1 MNELRKRIVLFLYN
15 NFGML
20 INFVILFSLII
31 HLVLFILILFI
42 EKNHHMIIHF
52 DLLNIVN

>member
-1 MNELRKRIVLFLYN
+1 
-15 NFGML
+15 ML

-31 HLVLFILILFI
+31 HFVLLILILFI

-52 DLLNIVN
+52 DLLNIVNWDISIKFKLN